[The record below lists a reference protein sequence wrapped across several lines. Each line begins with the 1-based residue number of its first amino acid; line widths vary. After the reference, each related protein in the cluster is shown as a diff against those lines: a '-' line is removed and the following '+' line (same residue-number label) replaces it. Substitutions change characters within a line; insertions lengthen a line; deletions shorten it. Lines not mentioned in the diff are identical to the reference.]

1 MLMQRFL
8 SLLFI
13 AVLMLSHGSVSGAA
27 LHAPASHGPA
37 VVNINDHHDHDA
49 DEGHGSF
56 TSSAADPKG
65 DGGDPHMGAGFH
77 VHVVCDR
84 VPPIEIGAM
93 NRLARNDAQRLQ
105 NIHAPPSAEQ
115 QPLLEP
121 PAA

>member
-1 MLMQRFL
+1 MQRVL

-13 AVLMLSHGSVSGAA
+13 AVLMLSHGSMSGAA
-27 LHAPASHGPA
+27 LHAPVSHGPA
-37 VVNINDHHDHDA
+37 AANISDHHDHDA
-49 DEGHGSF
+49 EEGHS
-56 TSSAADPKG
+56 SLRSAAAADSQS

-84 VPPIEIGAM
+84 VSPIEIVVM

-105 NIHAPPSAEQ
+105 NTHAPPSAEQ

-121 PAA
+121 PSS